1 MSKSRVSQVKSRSR
15 HRSKLV
21 NLAELV
27 VRGYL
32 TPAGWVLALVTVLS
46 GGLAAG
52 RDADFTQ
59 MPAIYVVASFLVGL
73 FSTACVVAYVHKSR
87 VFLRRRPIVPTT
99 AGKDVVIEVEAENRS
114 SKPAFEIEVMELG
127 LPESITSTSEKDPAV
142 IGRIEPGET
151 ARIEVHLRCE
161 KRGSYTLKYLCGG
174 STYPFGICRG
184 LLRSR
189 QESTFLVYPKFEL
202 LDEFQV
208 PEGRRYQPG
217 GILVSSNVGE
227 SPEFMGTREY
237 RTGDNLRHIHWSSWA
252 RLGKP
257 VVKQFHEEYFVRLA
271 VIVDTE
277 VPASGSDDIFEAA
290 VSKTAAIAEFLSR
303 QEYLIDIFAVG
314 TTVYHFQSGRAI
326 AHFENILEILACLEP
341 TPEVDWKTLWNE
353 LLAEAAKLTA
363 IVVVLLTWDEQRAAF
378 INQLKAVGVGVRV
391 LLVSDQESVPIPVG
405 LTAEEFIHLSPKPQT
420 VE

>member
-1 MSKSRVSQVKSRSR
+1 MKKPNASPTKNRPVR
-15 HRSKLV
+15 RSKLV

-32 TPAGWVLALVTVLS
+32 TPTGWVLALVTVIG

-52 RDADFTQ
+52 RDADLIRIP
-59 MPAIYVVASFLVGL
+59 MIYVAASFFIGL
-73 FSTACVVAYVHKSR
+73 FTTACIVAYFHKSK

-99 AGKDVVIEVEAENRS
+99 AGKEVVIVVEAENRS
-114 SKPAFEIEVMELG
+114 AKPALGIEVMELV
-127 LPESITSTSEKDPAV
+127 LPEFIQSPAESGPV
-142 IGRIEPGET
+142 LIERIEPGET
-151 ARIEVHLRCE
+151 VRAEVRLRCE
-161 KRGSYTLKYLCGG
+161 KRGSYTLKHLCGG
-174 STYPFGICRG
+174 SAYPFGICRG
-184 LLRSR
+184 LLRCR

-202 LDEFQV
+202 LVEFQV
-208 PEGRRYQPG
+208 PEGRRHQPG
-217 GILVSSNVGE
+217 GFLVSSNVGE

-277 VPASGSDDIFEAA
+277 VPSGDADDVFEAA

-378 INQLKAVGVGVRV
+378 INQLKAVGVGIRMI
-391 LLVSDQESVPIPVG
+391 LVSDQESIPTPIG
-405 LTAEEFIHLSPKPQT
+405 LDAAEFVHLQPGSL
-420 VE
+420 